1 MACFVSSFVC
11 KVALCGFS
19 WFNNCEGG
27 FVWFSQQCMGASFPY
42 SLKMSGLNQKAS
54 EELVERIQSEWFM
67 QPYAGS

>member
-1 MACFVSSFVC
+1 MVFHGLITV
-11 KVALCGFS
+11 KVGL
-19 WFNNCEGG
+19 
-27 FVWFSQQCMGASFPY
+27 WFSQQCMGASFPY